1 MELGTF
7 VALGVMGSGMIE
19 NCSFNLGEFYVKMGK
34 TNRELWRYSMEFISK
49 EKIVELSNP
58 GVVSRQLLNPEN
70 SSSERVTITEVHL
83 EIGACQPRH
92 THDASEQI
100 WYATKG
106 AGKLLLADE
115 QEKVFTAG
123 DVVRFADKDVHG
135 LLNDGNEE
143 FVYVSVTAP
152 PINFGYAYKDKK

>member
-1 MELGTF
+1 
-7 VALGVMGSGMIE
+7 
-19 NCSFNLGEFYVKMGK
+19 
-34 TNRELWRYSMEFISK
+34 MEFISK

-106 AGKLLLADE
+106 TGKLLLADKQDYLPFLFE
-115 QEKVFTAG
+115 QEA
-123 DVVRFADKDVHG
+123 
-135 LLNDGNEE
+135 LLDFEK
-143 FVYVSVTAP
+143 
-152 PINFGYAYKDKK
+152 GYLKW

>member
-1 MELGTF
+1 
-7 VALGVMGSGMIE
+7 
-19 NCSFNLGEFYVKMGK
+19 
-34 TNRELWRYSMEFISK
+34 MEFISGSS
-49 EKIVELSNP
+49 IVELSNP

-70 SSSERVTITEVHL
+70 STSVRVTITEVHL
-83 EIGACQPRH
+83 EPGASQPRH
-92 THDASEQI
+92 THEASEQI

-106 AGKLLLADE
+106 SGKLLLADD
-115 QEKVFTAG
+115 QTKDFRAG

-135 LLNDGNEE
+135 LLNDGDTE